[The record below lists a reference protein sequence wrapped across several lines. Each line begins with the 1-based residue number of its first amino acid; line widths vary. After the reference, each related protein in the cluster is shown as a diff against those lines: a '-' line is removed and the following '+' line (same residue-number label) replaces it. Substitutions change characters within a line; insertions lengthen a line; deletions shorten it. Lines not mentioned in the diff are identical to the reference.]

1 MWGSH
6 ANNTNVRVRAV
17 TVKANTA
24 KKNHPERVKS
34 SGSKFDLDSTDPLC
48 FQRRAPPG
56 THEEFTQRCDVTVD
70 APLSAL
76 PRFRE
81 ETHMNVRR
89 PFRPRPA
96 AKHHGRRLCLLHNR
110 SSSRNRGVWRRPLR
124 RWKDLLDQDEVQ
136 RGDSEEA
143 CESGAKRLRVQHC
156 WTAREFNLAHIAS
169 EAVSN
174 IARQQG
180 R

>member
-1 MWGSH
+1 
-6 ANNTNVRVRAV
+6 
-17 TVKANTA
+17 
-24 KKNHPERVKS
+24 
-34 SGSKFDLDSTDPLC
+34 
-48 FQRRAPPG
+48 
-56 THEEFTQRCDVTVD
+56 
-70 APLSAL
+70 
-76 PRFRE
+76 
-81 ETHMNVRR
+81 MNVRR